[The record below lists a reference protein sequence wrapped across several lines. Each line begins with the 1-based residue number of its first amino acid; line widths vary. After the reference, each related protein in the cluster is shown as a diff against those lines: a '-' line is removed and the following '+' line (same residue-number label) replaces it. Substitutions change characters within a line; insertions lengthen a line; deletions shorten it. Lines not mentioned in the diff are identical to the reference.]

1 MIVGI
6 SGKKQHG
13 KDVTAKVLNWIFT
26 SKRMGLDGDYPMLYD
41 YVNGGVRLESDWKT
55 IKFADKLKDIICM
68 LTGCTRAQLE
78 DDAFK
83 NSYMPVQWNR
93 RVHGTYAS
101 CGGQFMQDDAFY
113 RKYNPKYH
121 GIEYDNPDRLEV
133 KLYNDAKHN
142 HDNGWLDSFDGMKYR
157 DRKYCIQER
166 RTYRDALQEIGTD
179 LFRNQFNKNTWVD
192 ATMADYKPMSY
203 TFWNIGDM
211 AKKLV
216 EESEV
221 GKNTKPIY
229 PNWFISDVRFPG
241 EVEAIKAHGGVVIRI
256 NRPEVI
262 STDTHES
269 ETALDN
275 YQGFDAV
282 VENDG
287 DLFNLFHSLVE
298 VVDLLKL

>member
-1 MIVGI
+1 MIFGV

-13 KDVTAKVLNWIFT
+13 KDITVKVLNWIFE
-26 SKRMGLDGDYPMLYD
+26 SRKNEKDYPTLFD
-41 YVNGGVRLESDWKT
+41 YVNGRAGLDTDWKFV
-55 IKFADKLKDIICM
+55 KFADKLKDIICM

-78 DDAFK
+78 DDTFK
-83 NSYMPVQWNR
+83 NSYMPVEWNR

-121 GIEYDNPDRLEV
+121 SIEYDKTDRLEE
-133 KLYNDAKHN
+133 KLYNDAKHS
-142 HDNGWLDSFDGMKYR
+142 HDNGWLDDFDGLRYR

-192 ATMADYKPMSY
+192 ATMADYKPLSY

-216 EESEV
+216 PEKEV

-241 EVEAIKAHGGVVIRI
+241 EVEAIKARGGVVIRV

-269 ETALDN
+269 ETSLDN
-275 YQGFDAV
+275 YEGFDAV
-282 VENDG
+282 IENDG
-287 DLFNLFHSLVE
+287 DLFNLFHSLVK
-298 VVDLLKL
+298 VVDSLKL